1 MHEGAKKLT
10 RNVLP
15 GSLKPKLIKILYY
28 LEVERGKDFEA
39 ESDWDFM
46 KRGISGGYQSMNMKE
61 EVVLRWLKK
70 AGNDF

>member
-1 MHEGAKKLT
+1 MSI
-10 RNVLP
+10 P
-15 GSLKPKLIKILYY
+15 ISYY

-61 EVVLRWLKK
+61 EVVLRWLMAQESGK
-70 AGNDF
+70 